1 MSSRRSWRALVLSL
15 LCLAAFVVPVTFSNA
30 VQVTNAN
37 ENARTLSLS
46 LPGTFNGCAY
56 LDTGATASTNAILD
70 LVRPSAFITAAN
82 GTLVGENGPIA
93 SAELTSLTPET
104 VRYAIAPGQTW
115 SNGVPFTGNDL
126 IGWWQKAKTLAS
138 VVSDGYR
145 AIKTLSESANG
156 LTVTAV
162 FSKSYAD
169 WNLLFRDVEALG
181 TSSSCAV
188 SSLVSKPSL
197 GPYYVV
203 SASKHRVVLKM
214 NTDWPLNTNRFGRV
228 IITDS
233 QTLPATANVVF
244 ADYTLAVGHALI
256 QSIST
261 HSNLLS
267 RISSSTNIEELTF
280 APMGYFT
287 RSLGVRQALSWSINR
302 QPLIDTLF
310 GAVTLIPQIAA
321 SAIYSQGQSQ
331 YPGTAGGGLSGQ
343 LPPVTIKTS
352 TTNGTSD
359 CTACAVEELTQHG
372 YHRASS
378 GWFNE
383 AGRRLT
389 IRLGVGPSD
398 LDHRVAL
405 AVKSYWTSIGVSST
419 LVSEPSDTV
428 AARSAASSNVDA
440 AVFARPT
447 RTAPSFAARS
457 WAGVAYPNTFPSG
470 VRIATVTAYF
480 NQASAIF
487 NPVTAASTWLKLD
500 QIILKDYWVRPL
512 FTAPALAVWTSTLT
526 TVLNS
531 FTEAGFVDQ
540 LPTWSIAPVVRTN

>member
-1 MSSRRSWRALVLSL
+1 MFSRRGWRALVLSL
-15 LCLAAFVVPVTFSNA
+15 LCLSAFVVPVTFSNA
-30 VQVTNAN
+30 VQITNAN

-46 LPGTFNGCAY
+46 LPGPFNGCTY
-56 LDTGATASTNAILD
+56 LDTGATPSTSAILD
-70 LVRPSAFITAAN
+70 LVRPSAFVTAAN

-104 VRYAIAPGQTW
+104 VRYTIAADQTW
-115 SNGVPFTGNDL
+115 SNGVPFTGGDL

-138 VVSDGYR
+138 VTSDGYR

-162 FSKSYAD
+162 FSNSYAN

-197 GPYYVV
+197 GPYYVA
-203 SASKHRVVLKM
+203 SATTHRVVLKM
-214 NTDWPLNTNRFGRV
+214 NTDWSLNTNRFGRV
-228 IITDS
+228 VITDS
-233 QTLPATANVVF
+233 QTLPATTNVVF
-244 ADYTLAVGHALI
+244 ADYTLAVGHSLI
-256 QSIST
+256 QNIST
-261 HSNLLS
+261 RPNLLS
-267 RISSSTNIEELTF
+267 RISSSANIEELTF
-280 APMGYFT
+280 APRGYFT

-310 GAVTLIPQIAA
+310 GAVTLIPQVAA

-331 YPGTAGGGLSGQ
+331 YPGTASGGLSGQ

-359 CTACAVEELTQHG
+359 CTACALEVLAQHG
-372 YHRASS
+372 YHRARS

-398 LDHRVAL
+398 LDHKVAA
-405 AVKSYWTSIGVSST
+405 AVKNYWSGIGVSTT
-419 LVSEPSDTV
+419 LVSEPSESV
-428 AARSAASSNVDA
+428 AARSAASSNVDV

-457 WAGVAYPNTFPSG
+457 WAGAAYPDTFPSG

-480 NQASAIF
+480 NEASAIF

-512 FTAPALAVWTSTLT
+512 FTAPSLTVWTSTLA
-526 TVLNS
+526 TVQNS

-540 LPTWSIAPVVRTN
+540 LSTWSIAPVVPTN